1 MQLNK
6 ITGAVFGQCRNSK
19 VAAILIGCCVNP
31 PLAEQ
36 LPRRT
41 ALPDS
46 GLVLREQGLVLPLV
60 RPRPNSRNTARA
72 CPREAAIIVHVV
84 AVADHDLA
92 NSPRAIMSGANP
104 VPVAAP
110 ASNGGSLTA
119 NNDSKVANIA
129 ATLGNLD
136 GKSLGL
142 GPKLSALFQGMKK
155 LSVAETQSCLQ
166 CSKKD
171 VMRLAH
177 NTSEIYCAGCI
188 SAVKSSLSSPWAS
201 WAAEPLSGILCECK
215 KKKDVLRMQDDL
227 CYPGVIAG
235 LLQAH
240 ALEDWLAQQRLQP
253 RTGRGAS
260 AAFIWAPK
268 NPP

>member
-1 MQLNK
+1 M
-6 ITGAVFGQCRNSK
+6 
-19 VAAILIGCCVNP
+19 
-31 PLAEQ
+31 
-36 LPRRT
+36 
-41 ALPDS
+41 
-46 GLVLREQGLVLPLV
+46 LPLV

-240 ALEDWLAQQRLQP
+240 ALETPSVKDDIVEETKGLRARRWSGAE
-253 RTGRGAS
+253 RGMGAHSQVSESPAS
-260 AAFIWAPK
+260 APMSAVRLDLPAPK
-268 NPP
+268 